1 MIVNAAIIELGIKRS
16 NLCSYIRYIV
26 GEVHKIIQDSW
37 GKSYMQDYEMISVFS
52 NRKKDEK
59 RCRFLGKCLQHAR
72 L

>member
-1 MIVNAAIIELGIKRS
+1 MNAAIIELGIKRS

-26 GEVHKIIQDSW
+26 GEVHNIIQDFW
-37 GKSYMQDYEMISVFS
+37 RKKSYMQDYEMISVFS

-59 RCRFLGKCLQHAR
+59 ICRFLGKCLQHAR